1 MTIENENSYRE
12 LAWTGVETS
21 FNPQFRA
28 EREED
33 VDVSFLNAATLETIG
48 S

>member
-1 MTIENENSYRE
+1 MTIPNENSYRE
-12 LAWTGVETS
+12 LAWSGVETS

-33 VDVSFLNAATLETIG
+33 VSVSYQDSLQ
-48 S
+48 